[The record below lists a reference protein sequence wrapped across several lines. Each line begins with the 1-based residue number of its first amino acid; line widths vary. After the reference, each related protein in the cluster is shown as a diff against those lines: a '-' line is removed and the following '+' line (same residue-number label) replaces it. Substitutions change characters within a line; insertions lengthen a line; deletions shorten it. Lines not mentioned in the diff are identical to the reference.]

1 MSPDAPARCRFFC
14 GIFLMVTSRPF
25 FLKIPA
31 WLASVSG
38 AKPVHPEIPMATL
51 VSSAKAGA
59 ETRRAA
65 VSPNIPKIHIGVFL
79 FLGDGL
85 PSSLSVHNPANKLV
99 HLGVLLW
106 ASFRIGIPLCR
117 LFRGP

>member
-31 WLASVSG
+31 LLASVSG

-51 VSSAKAGA
+51 GSSAKAGA

-65 VSPNIPKIHIGVFL
+65 GAANNPKIRQGVYPL
-79 FLGDGL
+79 LLVGL
-85 PSSLSVHNPANKLV
+85 TSCLLACYHSMN
-99 HLGVLLW
+99 VLNWRAICLDSY
-106 ASFRIGIPLCR
+106 A
-117 LFRGP
+117 